1 LALREIEVRRS
12 LLGARPA
19 SSPLAVSCIRR
30 FTRSGEAAPSEN
42 RDIGTQRD
50 GFMTRYRRDP
60 AEEITASRARL
71 ATRLGTKDLRWV
83 VSPYRICP
91 LGAHIDHQGGPVLGM
106 AITGHTLLA
115 FRESGDGSCRF
126 LSENYPGE
134 VGFDINA
141 SNFESWPEA
150 SPPWS
155 SYAVGASVLIREKI
169 SGCAR
174 GVDVCSLGF
183 LPGSGLSSSAS
194 VTLGYITALAAVN
207 GVKLEDRERVFLAQ
221 RVENEWAGVACGIL
235 DPASIVGSRRDHLL
249 SIDTEKAS
257 WKTLAS
263 ADSTPGFRILVAY
276 TGLPRNLAETGF
288 NSRVEE
294 CGRAARDIARRAGL
308 EGVARLGDLP
318 ADVLE
323 QELGGCEPVLE
334 KRARHFHEE
343 RWRVHQGIEA
353 WQLGDLGRLGEL
365 MSDSCRSSRENFE
378 TGSPELVE
386 LNAIM
391 VGCEGVYGARFSGA
405 GFGGSAIGLVAEGM
419 AESAQAAIEK
429 KFIREYPGLA
439 GKFRCYLVDSDDG
452 LRLV

>member
-1 LALREIEVRRS
+1 M
-12 LLGARPA
+12 
-19 SSPLAVSCIRR
+19 
-30 FTRSGEAAPSEN
+30 N
-42 RDIGTQRD
+42 
-50 GFMTRYRRDP
+50 RYRRDP

-115 FRESGDGSCRF
+115 FRESGDGTCRF

-134 VGFDINA
+134 VGFDIND

-150 SPPWS
+150 SPPWN

-169 SGCAR
+169 SGRAR
-174 GVDVCSLGF
+174 GVEVCSLGF

-207 GVKLEDRERVFLAQ
+207 GVKLEDRERVVLAQ
-221 RVENEWAGVACGIL
+221 RVENEWAEVACGIL

-249 SIDTEKAS
+249 SIDTEKLS
-257 WKTLAS
+257 WETLAS

-288 NSRVEE
+288 NSRVQE

-323 QELGGCEPVLE
+323 RELGGCEPVLE

-353 WQLGDLGRLGEL
+353 WRLGDLGRFGEL

-378 TGSPELVE
+378 TGSPELVK

-391 VGCEGVYGARFSGA
+391 VACEGVYGARFSGA

-419 AESAQAAIEK
+419 AESAQAAIET

-452 LRLV
+452 LRLA